1 MRGWNIAGVTAD
13 TMATET
19 YRFYQIV
26 SQLMEQAV
34 PEKAKYCEFVF
45 FDGMLFVFQA

>member
-1 MRGWNIAGVTAD
+1 VTAD
-13 TMATET
+13 TMATEC

-34 PEKAKYCEFVF
+34 PEKAKYCEFF
-45 FDGMLFVFQA
+45 SSFCSKLYYEPRNILYI

>member
-26 SQLMEQAV
+26 SQLMEQV
-34 PEKAKYCEFVF
+34 SSLKS
-45 FDGMLFVFQA
+45 DL